1 MISKSGHQIKTS
13 KGAARKLESALGIL
27 ARIHTPFDDEI
38 PEVEEPSARFYLD
51 AMRIYLALSSGTISF
66 DEGILAVEALKKNPE
81 YARSPTNPTQMPINQ
96 YYTSKILE
104 NLKTL
109 KKFNLITRDSIRSAY
124 SFVFISQDVPI
135 SDVDFQVLK
144 EIVKFPRESITN
156 LAGNLQ
162 IAPRT
167 VSRSIDRLK
176 ERHMLR
182 NRAFLDNTPWGINT
196 CLVFFTPRDDVEWLE
211 IEEYL
216 LLYPYLKTILK
227 TTVSDLGY
235 LSFIV
240 PGYKRNFINLQN
252 SIMNLSKSIFDY
264 VSIHFQ
270 TAMSADRN
278 LSLYNEGQW
287 RFSESAK
294 LLFEDENLPM
304 PKTYSNLIHCSE
316 DRYSFGELDYRIAA
330 TSKQDSRAT
339 PSELAKMLL
348 RQGIEIDPKRIT
360 STVRKLYEK
369 NVILPYAVFA
379 LGLTSDFCFEIVC
392 NEYWKQRIVAIL
404 PLLPYTISSLSP
416 RGIIIWASVPGKQ
429 QVEYYQLFRSL
440 EEHSGIHSVKSIM
453 TINMKGSRNI
463 TDFVDI
469 WKYSKDGYTV
479 PAEEFDLEK
488 FLNERL

>member
-1 MISKSGHQIKTS
+1 M
-13 KGAARKLESALGIL
+13 ESTLGIL

-144 EIVKFPRESITN
+144 EIVAYPRESITN
-156 LAGNLQ
+156 LAKGLQ

-167 VSRSIDRLK
+167 VSRSFDRLR

-182 NRAFLDNTPWGINT
+182 NRAFLDNSPWGINT
-196 CLVFFTPRDDVEWLE
+196 CLVFFTPRNDIEWLE
-211 IEEYL
+211 IEETL

-240 PGYKRNFINLQN
+240 PGYKKNFQHLEN
-252 SIMNLSKSIFDY
+252 SIKNLSTSIFDY
-264 VSIHFQ
+264 ASVHIQ

-278 LSLYNEGQW
+278 LSLYRNGQW
-287 RFSESAK
+287 GFSESAK
-294 LLFEDENLPM
+294 LLFEDEKFPI
-304 PKTYSNLIHCSE
+304 PKTHSHMIPCSE
-316 DRYSFGELDYRIAA
+316 NSYSFGELDYRIAV

-360 STVRKLYEK
+360 TTVRKLYER
-369 NVILPYAVFA
+369 NVILPYVVFA
-379 LGLTSDFCFEIVC
+379 LGLTSDFCFEIIC
-392 NEYWKQRIVAIL
+392 NEYWKQRIIDVL
-404 PLLPYTISSLSP
+404 PLLPYTVSSASP
-416 RGIIIWASVPGKQ
+416 RGIIIWASVPGRQ

-440 EEHSGIHSVKSIM
+440 EEHSGVQSVKSIM

-463 TDFVDI
+463 TDFVDT
-469 WKYSKDGYTV
+469 WRYTKDGYTV
-479 PAEEFDLEK
+479 PSDEFDLER
-488 FLNERL
+488 FLQDSL